1 MRVGL
6 GLLQAFIGLGAVGGG
21 FMLLWDPSGATM
33 GIPISLLEGSIFPN
47 FLIPGI
53 FLFTV
58 NGLGSLAGAYLTFT
72 RNRWAGPVAT
82 ALGLILMTWIV
93 IQVSIFRGYNWMHI
107 LYFILGMLEALL
119 GVRLARGIPEGLRTA
134 HS

>member
-119 GVRLARGIPEGLRTA
+119 GVRLARGSPEGLRTA